1 MAWRPCSRTKHL
13 TKGFGDSVYISGTVS
28 TLLQVALAGQGD
40 GEEETLETTGD
51 GGVGMGGAE
60 TTVRPRKRK
69 GRHYDAKDDVILRL
83 EALPPLEVKV
93 SMSTCC
99 VDTCPPQEAWCASRK
114 AHFLNAM
121 SERS

>member
-1 MAWRPCSRTKHL
+1 MKISRTVSYDAASAL
-13 TKGFGDSVYISGTVS
+13 TE
-28 TLLQVALAGQGD
+28 QGD

-93 SMSTCC
+93 SMSVYC
-99 VDTCPPQEAWCASRK
+99 VDTCLSQEA
-114 AHFLNAM
+114 
-121 SERS
+121 

>member
-1 MAWRPCSRTKHL
+1 MSSW
-13 TKGFGDSVYISGTVS
+13 
-28 TLLQVALAGQGD
+28 LQSALAEQGD

-60 TTVRPRKRK
+60 ATVRPRKRR

-99 VDTCPPQEAWCASRK
+99 VDTCLSHRAWCASRK
-114 AHFLNAM
+114 AHFLDVM